1 MIPQMLVVIVQ
12 TLEAGDKSTAKKVV
26 TPWKVPLINTYFHQV
41 VEYNARHRPFEGDDA
56 HGKHLV
62 ECHKVQQEI
71 STDPTKYPVTM
82 AHCPKDVAILAQE
95 IGVLDSEWELYSK
108 SEAKVN
114 LDIHDRLAHYK
125 VGKYLVDTVGISAQ
139 ENQVRNT
146 M

>member
-1 MIPQMLVVIVQ
+1 MPMENTLLSAIRYSKKSQPTRPSTQLAPLNSLTCHLMNICPCSVI
-12 TLEAGDKSTAKKVV
+12 E
-26 TPWKVPLINTYFHQV
+26 
-41 VEYNARHRPFEGDDA
+41 
-56 HGKHLV
+56 
-62 ECHKVQQEI
+62 
-71 STDPTKYPVTM
+71 VTM